1 MLALFNKIT
10 ACLKGLIE
18 LHTDM
23 DLPSHEAILL
33 CLKVATRLLGEL
45 RFLSLCVIFTYLFVF
60 QVGCPLQSC
69 ELYCVDCN
77 ALFSYYSLSEA
88 LLQRIWALYIAA
100 HYKNSP
106 NDLQMLSDA
115 PAHKLFVLL
124 DSQKA
129 SGKEGALP
137 VVLCGGAGG
146 FRGHDFSEVV
156 RAVRQ

>member
-1 MLALFNKIT
+1 
-10 ACLKGLIE
+10 
-18 LHTDM
+18 M

-33 CLKVATRLLGEL
+33 CLALPPPDCSVSCDSCLFVL
-45 RFLSLCVIFTYLFVF
+45 FYLFVRLP
-60 QVGCPLQSC
+60 GGMPAPKLQ
-69 ELYCVDCN
+69 LYCVDYN

-129 SGKEGALP
+129 GGKEGALP
-137 VVLCGGAGG
+137 VVL
-146 FRGHDFSEVV
+146 RGHDFSEVV
-156 RAVRQ
+156 HAVRQ